1 MPTLDDVY
9 RKFGEVSEA
18 AQLLETELGSKL
30 MFHAFVEKGISP
42 TSLQVVDQKAAADL
56 LSGINRQTLGQLI
69 KNNKRHAGDLDQLE
83 PLLSTALALVTR
95 FR

>member
-69 KNNKRHAGDLDQLE
+69 KNPPQQNLWVDSGSGRR
-83 PLLSTALALVTR
+83 PNV
-95 FR
+95 